1 MLLSI
6 EQRKSENPRSLCEL
20 FYVLCDELA
29 DITYN
34 ESMRIIVEAM
44 LESIKS
50 VFSITDEQL
59 EIFTN
64 DFVNRLPKYLQIS
77 LGYTSP
83 VA

>member
-6 EQRKSENPRSLCEL
+6 VQRKSEDPRSLCEL

-44 LESIKS
+44 LESIKNI
-50 VFSITDEQL
+50 FSITDEQF
-59 EIFTN
+59 EVFTN
-64 DFVNRLPKYLQIS
+64 DFVNRLPKYLRIS
-77 LGYTSP
+77 LRYTAA

>member
-1 MLLSI
+1 MLISI
-6 EQRKSENPRSLCEL
+6 EQRKSEDSRSICEI

-44 LESIKS
+44 LDSIRS
-50 VFSITDEQL
+50 IFHITDEQL
-59 EIFTN
+59 EEFTT
-64 DFVNRLPKYLQIS
+64 DFVNRLPKYLQVS
-77 LGYTSP
+77 LGYTSA